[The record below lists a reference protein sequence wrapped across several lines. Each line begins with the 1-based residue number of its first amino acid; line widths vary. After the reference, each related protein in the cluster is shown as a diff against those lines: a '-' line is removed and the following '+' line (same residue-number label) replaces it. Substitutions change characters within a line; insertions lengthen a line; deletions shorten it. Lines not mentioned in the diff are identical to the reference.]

1 MGMRH
6 HKAQAGSCCF
16 SLCLK
21 LHDVCMAYALN
32 VSLKWSLPVSVNDS
46 SDLYPQ
52 AFAVLLFWY
61 QLINGYSGSNPI
73 DGVNLI
79 MFNLAYTSLPIIIVG
94 VADQDLR
101 AEVLMKEKSL
111 YTQGRLSKVYTR
123 FKFWIAMLEAFYQ
136 SLVVFLVASSVSQ
149 IL

>member
-1 MGMRH
+1 M
-6 HKAQAGSCCF
+6 
-16 SLCLK
+16 
-21 LHDVCMAYALN
+21 
-32 VSLKWSLPVSVNDS
+32 
-46 SDLYPQ
+46 
-52 AFAVLLFWY
+52 LLFWY

-111 YTQGRLSKVYTR
+111 YAQGRLSKVYTR

-136 SLVVFLVASSVSQ
+136 SMVVFLVASSVS
-149 IL
+149 